1 MKFTDIF
8 EKIMNTLFAITFS
21 MFLIGVVISIYSNM
35 LILWLIFPM
44 LGYLIIHV
52 ASWII
57 INLIL
62 NALCGLDVEFFKV
75 FKEL

>member
-52 ASWII
+52 VSWII

-62 NALCGLDVEFFKV
+62 NALCGLDVEFFNNV
-75 FKEL
+75 F

>member
-8 EKIMNTLFAITFS
+8 EKIMNTLFAITFA
-21 MFLIGVVISIYSNM
+21 MFLIGVVISIRSNM

-52 ASWII
+52 VSWII
-57 INLIL
+57 INIVL
-62 NALCGLDVEFFKV
+62 NAICGLDVEFFK
-75 FKEL
+75 E

>member
-8 EKIMNTLFAITFS
+8 EKIMNTLFAITFA
-21 MFLIGVVISIYSNM
+21 MFLIGVVISIRSNM

-52 ASWII
+52 VSWII
-57 INLIL
+57 INLVL
-62 NALCGLDVEFFKV
+62 NALCGLDVEFFK
-75 FKEL
+75 E

>member
-52 ASWII
+52 VSWII

-62 NALCGLDVEFFKV
+62 NALCGLDVEFFK
-75 FKEL
+75 E